1 MSQGDFVNRWTG
13 KLALLNRAFEAGD
26 ESEFEDTLRDMGQ
39 LDEQAAA
46 HKLAEVA
53 RASDTMFMALARFR
67 TDSRLAALAHREIPD
82 ARLRLEHVLSMTQ
95 DAANRTL
102 DLIERSAPLA
112 SASVRSA
119 NELLAT
125 LDERS
130 HVDIRRHLEETR
142 DNFEAVR
149 INLSEVMLAQ
159 SFQDLTGQ
167 ILRGVQR
174 LIGEVET
181 ALGEIARVTGG
192 QHSTESAPTG
202 LEGPAVPGVTHN
214 AVTAQSD
221 VDDLIAGLGI

>member
-1 MSQGDFVNRWTG
+1 MSRSEFANRWAG
-13 KLALLNRAFEAGD
+13 RLASLNRAFHAGD
-26 ESEFEDTLRDMGQ
+26 ETGFESTLREMGHV
-39 LDEQAAA
+39 DEQVAGR
-46 HKLAEVA
+46 KLAEIA
-53 RASDTMFMALARFR
+53 RVSDTMHMALARFR

-82 ARLRLEHVLSMTQ
+82 ARLRLEHVLSLTE
-95 DAANRTL
+95 DAANKTL

-112 SASVRSA
+112 NASVRSA
-119 NELLAT
+119 TDLLAT

-130 HVDIRRHLEETR
+130 HNDIRRHLEETR

-149 INLSEVMLAQ
+149 SNLSEVMLAQ

-181 ALGEIARVTGG
+181 ALGEIARVTGE
-192 QHSTESAPTG
+192 HHDVEFPTTG
-202 LEGPAVPGVTHN
+202 PEGPAIPGLTQN
-214 AVTAQSD
+214 AITAQSD